1 MAKSIE
7 PVIESFLNGKSKKIS
22 NTETDGTSLWLFGN
36 KIAEKGVDGLY
47 INTCNWNSRT
57 TRDRLSML
65 PDVWVSSKKGQ
76 LFLKVGNN
84 DWQKWDGK
92 LINVTEILEKC

>member
-7 PVIESFLNGKSKKIS
+7 PVIESFLNGKPKRIS
-22 NTETDGTSLWLFGN
+22 NTETDGSNLYLFRN
-36 KIAEKGVDGLY
+36 KIAFKDEYNNLW

-65 PDVWVSSKKGQ
+65 PDVWVSSNKGQ

-84 DWQKWDGK
+84 IWQKWDGK
-92 LINVTEILEKC
+92 LINVTEILEK